1 MLGLAFLITTQAFLH
16 ILVNVRLIPITG
28 HTLPLISHG
37 GTAYLVLSAAFGII
51 LSVSRT
57 VSKMEEER
65 LAAEAAAAAENQD
78 GSQTAVSETKETEQ
92 QAI

>member
-1 MLGLAFLITTQAFLH
+1 M
-16 ILVNVRLIPITG
+16 RLIPITG

-65 LAAEAAAAAENQD
+65 KVAEAAAAAEN
-78 GSQTAVSETKETEQ
+78 GEAVATEEDNIELN
-92 QAI
+92 A